1 MTDHRLERIDF
12 RRPARFTAV
21 CSCGWRSD
29 AMFSAGLA
37 GALWDRHIE
46 QLRDDDASDD
56 APVIDLDLTASEAA
70 RMLYAELL
78 PPIKDAVRADRPLTV
93 TDHLVRME
101 TAAAM
106 LGDREHR
113 LAQAVRREW
122 TRLVEDP
129 TPRQRA
135 TVIVGLVELGERARG
150 ELARHLAP
158 SRSLARSVAQLDD

>member
-21 CSCGWRSD
+21 CTCGWRSE

-37 GALWDRHIE
+37 GALWDRHVE
-46 QLRDDDASDD
+46 QLPDEAPKD

-70 RMLYAELL
+70 RMLYAEVL
-78 PPIKDAVRADRPLTV
+78 PPIKDAVRGDQPLSVADEM
-93 TDHLVRME
+93 VRME

-106 LGDREHR
+106 LGDREQR
-113 LAQAVRREW
+113 LAHAVRREW
-122 TRLVEDP
+122 ARLVEEP

-135 TVIVGLVELGERARG
+135 TVIVGLVELGERARAQ
-150 ELARHLAP
+150 LARHLP
-158 SRSLARSVAQLDD
+158 TARTMVCLDD